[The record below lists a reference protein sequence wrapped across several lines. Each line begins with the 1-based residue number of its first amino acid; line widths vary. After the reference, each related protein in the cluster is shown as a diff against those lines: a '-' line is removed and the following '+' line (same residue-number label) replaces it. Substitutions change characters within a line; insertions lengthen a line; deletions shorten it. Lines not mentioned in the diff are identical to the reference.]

1 MEKTYQD
8 LKRENKKLAEPLTDT
23 EIVDKVFEEFQ
34 KTPAYIKLAD
44 GTKMSSLQAK
54 ILSDLQKVLEVKPS
68 ENIVFQLRN
77 AMFAL
82 SQQTKGVKDVKK
94 LQQALINFMRRNL
107 PKVDFS
113 KSEALNL
120 IRKIQAVNPKTTQNN
135 LNNLM
140 QDVLDITV
148 AKNNEI
154 LLNQIKKILDRKF
167 TTNVAGVK
175 KGKGVDVVA
184 ADRIKRI
191 KSFLLNDKSSV
202 DNVKKQNLFLAKK
215 LSELESKEDLTQEM
229 IDEINDIE
237 IALNYNSAINSF
249 DDDVSRTQDLALAL
263 EGLEVI
269 IKGGS
274 AALKAQIAEDKK
286 TYYLKFKPEYL
297 WL

>member
-1 MEKTYQD
+1 
-8 LKRENKKLAEPLTDT
+8 
-23 EIVDKVFEEFQ
+23 
-34 KTPAYIKLAD
+34 
-44 GTKMSSLQAK
+44 
-54 ILSDLQKVLEVKPS
+54 
-68 ENIVFQLRN
+68 
-77 AMFAL
+77 MFAL

-113 KSEALNL
+113 KSETLNL

-154 LLNQIKKILDRKF
+154 LLGEIKKILNRKF

-175 KGKGVDVVA
+175 KGKGVDVIA

-202 DNVKKQNLFLAKK
+202 DNVKKQRLFLAKK

-237 IALNYNSAINSF
+237 IAQNYNSAINSF

-263 EGLEVI
+263 EGL
-269 IKGGS
+269 
-274 AALKAQIAEDKK
+274 
-286 TYYLKFKPEYL
+286 
-297 WL
+297 